1 MKLLT
6 GRMKRAKDKQMITKL
21 WVKNYRSLANLELR
35 LEPIT
40 VLVGP
45 NGSGKSNIVDVL
57 RFIHDALRGGLDS
70 AIVNRQGMSAVRRW
84 SAKGRPYDVEL
95 GVTISAPTFSG
106 SYNFVLGS
114 ERRGEYR
121 VKREIC
127 HLKSAQNG
135 AETVFETDAG
145 EWLQQPSALTPA
157 IHDNALT
164 LPLLANLPLYK
175 ELYEYLT
182 AVSFYNI
189 FPNTISEPQKPG
201 NPYPLDEHGA
211 NLASTLRD
219 LKRANS
225 DLLEPLQRALSAVL
239 PDVLD
244 FQVNQVG
251 GYLVTR
257 LRHQISQE
265 SEERATFELAQESD
279 GTLRILGILTALY
292 QDPPRTLIVL
302 EEPELTIHP
311 GALSLLWEEIESA
324 SKRSQIILTT
334 HSPDLLDMCQAEQLR
349 VVEKIAGITYA
360 DIVADAQKEAIQ
372 ERLFAPGELL
382 RAQGLHRATQIP
394 LPS

>member
-1 MKLLT
+1 
-6 GRMKRAKDKQMITKL
+6 MITKL
-21 WVKNYRSLANLELR
+21 WVKNYRSLANLELT

-40 VLVGP
+40 VLVGQ

-57 RFIHDALRGGLDS
+57 RFIHDALRSGLDS

-84 SAKGRPYDVEL
+84 SAKGRPYDVEV
-95 GVTISAPTFSG
+95 GVTIDADDFSG
-106 SYNFVLGS
+106 NYNFVLGS

-127 HLKSAQNG
+127 HIKGAQG
-135 AETVFETDAG
+135 VEEALFEIDAG
-145 EWLQQPSALTPA
+145 HWRHKPAQLTPP
-157 IHDNALT
+157 IHDNALA
-164 LPLLANLPLYK
+164 LPLVVNLPLYNK
-175 ELYEYLT
+175 LYDYLT
-182 AVSFYNI
+182 KASFYNI
-189 FPNTISEPQKPG
+189 FPNTISEPQKLG

-225 DLLEPLQRALSAVL
+225 DLLEPLQQALSAIL

-257 LRHQISQE
+257 LRHQINQE
-265 SEERATFELAQESD
+265 SDERATFELAQESD

-292 QDPPRTLIVL
+292 QDPPRTLVVL
-302 EEPELTIHP
+302 EEPELNIHP
-311 GALSLLWEEIESA
+311 GALSLLWEEIASA
-324 SKRSQIILTT
+324 SDRSQIIVTT

-349 VVEKIAGITYA
+349 VVEKIEGITYA
-360 DIVADAQKEAIQ
+360 DVVADAQKEAIQ

-382 RAQGLHRATQIP
+382 RAQGLHQASQLR
-394 LPS
+394 LLS